1 MPKYY
6 CVTLLICFIPFFASA
21 QTSFK
26 GRVFEYKTRI
36 ALRDVQVQN
45 LTTKQNAFTDEKG
58 WFTINAKPGDR
69 LVLKTFSYLTDTVLI
84 TNLREQE
91 IFLVPHMNTLDEVK
105 VTNDTLKLRGGGGFT
120 DPDFHGQTMI
130 YQRDPKTGYYKGG
143 VIFRLWWWKK
153 DEHKRAK
160 LEEQLKEQREQDEL
174 NKIFVPAII
183 GKYVPLKGK
192 DMDDFIA
199 LYTPDV
205 KVYYHADFNLAAYLN
220 DCYARYLKL
229 PEDKRH
235 PQKLE
240 EDKP

>member
-1 MPKYY
+1 MPKYCY
-6 CVTLLICFIPFFASA
+6 ALLLICFIPQLVSA
-21 QTSFK
+21 QTTFK

-58 WFTINAKPGDR
+58 WFNISAKPGDR
-69 LVLKTFSYLTDTVLI
+69 LVLKTFSYLTDTLLI
-84 TNLREQE
+84 TNMHEQE
-91 IFLVPHMNTLDEVK
+91 IFLVPHMNILDEVK
-105 VTNDTLKLRGGGGFT
+105 VTNDTLKLLGGGGFT
-120 DPDFHGQTMI
+120 DPAFHGQTMI
-130 YQRDPKTGYYKGG
+130 YQRDSKGFYKGG

-153 DEHKRAK
+153 DEHKREK
-160 LEEQLKEQREQDEL
+160 LEEQLKEQREQDEV
-174 NKIFVPAII
+174 NKVFVPAIV

-192 DMDDFIA
+192 DMDDFIT
-199 LYTPDV
+199 LYTPDI
-205 KVYYHADFNLAAYLN
+205 KVYYHNEFNLAAYLN

-240 EDKP
+240 DKP

>member
-21 QTSFK
+21 QTTFK

-69 LVLKTFSYLTDTVLI
+69 LVLKTFSYLTDTGLI

-174 NKIFVPAII
+174 NKIFVPAIV

-205 KVYYHADFNLAAYLN
+205 KV
-220 DCYARYLKL
+220 
-229 PEDKRH
+229 
-235 PQKLE
+235 
-240 EDKP
+240 